1 MKRQISLSAY
11 PASLTRTSLSRALST
26 RRLMGPT
33 FGVAITMLGTIAL
46 ACCLAAGPAS
56 AQDRASDPANSLT
69 GSVTIQESPASPV
82 NPGASNDPA
91 PPQDQN
97 AQNTSTP
104 PRSSAAVPNMLTL
117 QEGTVITVRIN
128 QWLSSDR
135 NRPGDTFTAV
145 LEQPL
150 LADGWVVAR
159 RGQLVTGRISA
170 AQKTAHG
177 KDASLGLELS
187 ELTLVDGQQLPVS
200 TQLVPYAGRPRSPNS
215 NQRDAATIAATTI
228 VGAGIGAAVG
238 GGTGAAIGAGVG
250 VMVGAT
256 GVVLG
261 HGKPAVVP
269 PESLLTFRLQEPL
282 DISTERS
289 QVAFRP
295 VTQGDYD
302 RPTRDQDAYARPHAP
317 GRTAYPTSASPY
329 APAYPPPAYYV
340 DYPYFYPWGWGY
352 YPPAYLGFY
361 GSFGPRFVG
370 GFGRGGFRR

>member
-1 MKRQISLSAY
+1 
-11 PASLTRTSLSRALST
+11 
-26 RRLMGPT
+26 MGPT
-33 FGVAITMLGTIAL
+33 FGVTTMLGAIAF

-56 AQDRASDPANSLT
+56 AQDRPSEIT

-82 NPGASNDPA
+82 NAGASNDPA
-91 PPQDQN
+91 PPQAQDAQN
-97 AQNTSTP
+97 ASAP
-104 PRSSAAVPNMLTL
+104 PRSSAAVPDMLTL
-117 QEGTVITVRIN
+117 QGGTIIPVRIN

-135 NRPGDTFTAV
+135 NRPGDTFSGV

-150 LADGWVVAR
+150 IADGYVVGR
-159 RGQLVTGRISA
+159 RGQLVTGRIST

-187 ELTLVDGQQLPVS
+187 ELTLVDGRQVPVS
-200 TQLVPYAGRPRSPNS
+200 TQLVPYAGRPGSANS

-302 RPTRDQDAYARPHAP
+302 RPTRDQDAYARPYAP
-317 GRTAYPTSASPY
+317 GRAAYPPSASPY

-361 GSFGPRFVG
+361 GGFGFGPRFG